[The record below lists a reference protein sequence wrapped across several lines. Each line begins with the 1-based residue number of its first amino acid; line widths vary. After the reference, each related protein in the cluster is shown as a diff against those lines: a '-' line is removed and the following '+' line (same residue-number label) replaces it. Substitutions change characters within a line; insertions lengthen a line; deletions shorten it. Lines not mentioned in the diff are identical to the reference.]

1 MVFLVIASP
10 MKTAVITTLVVS
22 MLNSISL
29 AMYSNVMFNGKLI
42 MVPITVSI
50 VDSQTGDN
58 LLLNIFLNMLLNS
71 HTICCGNH
79 RLFNKLFL

>member
-58 LLLNIFLNMLLNS
+58 LLLNIFLNM
-71 HTICCGNH
+71 
-79 RLFNKLFL
+79 